1 MSQFALSFKTL
12 ALIYQKATTYQYN
25 RTVNREYCTPLMW
38 GEQETERW
46 LMSLA
51 RLNGW
56 SDSDLQECRE
66 QLSWN
71 YRVKVD
77 AIQMLKWLNCLH
89 YNLIDEDKR
98 PRDTQEEKDVN
109 RLEAAIYELQSR
121 IIADTEDYETAG
133 WCDEPTY
140 ERPRKFSCITRTQ
153 YQELQTLVSD
163 VRQLKEKEEELETL
177 MDECPKRHTPLCCLC
192 KQYSDCNLCHHYE
205 SAITHKRIAK
215 QKLADKVIEMLNL

>member
-12 ALIYQKATTYQYN
+12 ALIYQKATTYQYH
-25 RTVNREYCTPLMW
+25 RTVNREYCIPLMCS
-38 GEQETERW
+38 EQETERW

-89 YNLIDEDKR
+89 YNLIDENER

-109 RLEAAIYELQSR
+109 RLESAIYEIQSR

-140 ERPRKFSCITRTQ
+140 ERPRKVSCITRAQ
-153 YQELQTLVSD
+153 YLELQTLTAD
-163 VRQLKEKEEELETL
+163 IRQFKEKEEEMETA
-177 MDECPKRHTPLCCLC
+177 MEECKKRTPICRLC
-192 KQYSDCNLCHHYE
+192 KKYSDCNLFQQYE

-215 QKLADKVIEMLNL
+215 QKLADKVIEMFNL